1 VGFVARARASAAHSV
16 RALGLVWRSSPAGVV
31 ALGIFTVASSAL
43 PPFVAY
49 VGKLIIDSVIAAHA
63 APAGPAR
70 ALATS
75 AALRW
80 VVIELAAV
88 VAMSGFERVLA
99 LIRQLVGLRLGID
112 LNVRILEKS
121 RELELRHFEDPEF
134 YDKLTRARREA
145 STRPLSLI
153 QSNFQVI
160 RHGLTL
166 AGYIVL
172 LVGFSGWMA
181 LAVLLATVPAFI
193 SEARFSGAAFRL
205 RNWRSPDSRRLTYLE
220 YVLAND
226 EHAKEVKLF
235 GLGPLLL
242 QRYRTLAESFLADDK
257 RLAVRR
263 GLWGYGLSLLSTAV
277 FYGCYG
283 FIVVA
288 TVRGRLTLGEMTLYL
303 VAFRQGQQSFQAILA
318 ALGGMYEDTLYMS
331 NLFDYFAIPTTPSA
345 SVATGAAPAALAS
358 IPPTAPVPVPV
369 PVPAPPA
376 SGPAASVGP
385 GTQALAERG
394 VRFEGVGFRYPAQKP
409 ALASGG
415 QRVPKAGGPVVP
427 DGTPGSDEEAR
438 WALRDVSVFIPA
450 GQSLALVGGNGAGKT
465 TFIKLLTR
473 LYQPTEGRILLD
485 GKDLRAWDEAALHR
499 RIGVIFQDFNQYQL
513 AARENI
519 AFGSV
524 DHLDD
529 ELRVARAVEQGG
541 ARELVAGLASG
552 LDTQLGRWFTA
563 GVELSGGQWQ
573 KIALARAFMRDEA
586 DILILDEPT
595 AALDAEAEHA
605 VFQRFRALAA
615 GRTTI
620 LISHRFPTVRMADR
634 ILVLDEGR
642 VIEDGTHAE
651 LLSHGARYAHLFG
664 LQAAGYR

>member
-1 VGFVARARASAAHSV
+1 MGFVARARASAAHSV

-63 APAGPAR
+63 APLGPAR

-153 QSNFQVI
+153 QSNFQVV

-345 SVATGAAPAALAS
+345 SVATGAAPLALAS
-358 IPPTAPVPVPV
+358 VPVP
-369 PVPAPPA
+369 PAAP
-376 SGPAASVGP
+376 GPAASAGDATP
-385 GTQALAERG
+385 GLGELG

-409 ALASGG
+409 ALA
-415 QRVPKAGGPVVP
+415 PAGGRGPKVAGPAGP
-427 DGTPGSDEEAR
+427 DGTPGAEEEAR
-438 WALRDVSVFIPA
+438 WALRDVSVFIPP